1 MSVWMS
7 EESLLQWLEASALS
21 TYIRQSVWLYPS
33 VEIVHIAGFAVL
45 VGSALLFD
53 LRLLGLAR
61 KIPVTESIRH
71 FLFWARAGF
80 LLALLSGGIL
90 FMVSAES
97 LASNAAFRIKML
109 LILLAGLNAAF
120 FHFHTR
126 KTVDSWDV
134 NTPPPAKARAAGIVS
149 ILLWIS
155 VIACGRLIA
164 YT

>member
-1 MSVWMS
+1 MTGGMSDQ
-7 EESLLQWLEASALS
+7 SLLQWLESSALS
-21 TYIRQSVWLYPS
+21 TLFRQSALLYPS
-33 VEIVHIAGFAVL
+33 VEIIHIAGFAVL
-45 VGSALLFD
+45 VGSAVLFD

-61 KIPVTESIRH
+61 KIPVTDSIRH
-71 FLFWARAGF
+71 FLFWARVGF

-90 FMVSAES
+90 FMVNAVS
-97 LASNAAFRIKML
+97 LASNAAFRVKL
-109 LILLAGLNAAF
+109 VLILFAGLNAAI

-126 KTVDSWDV
+126 RTVDSWDV

-164 YT
+164 YI